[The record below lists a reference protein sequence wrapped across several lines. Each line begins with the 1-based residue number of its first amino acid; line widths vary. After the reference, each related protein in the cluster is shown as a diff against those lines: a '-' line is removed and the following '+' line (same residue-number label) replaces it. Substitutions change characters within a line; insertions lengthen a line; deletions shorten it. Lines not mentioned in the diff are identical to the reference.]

1 LDLGGFKMKID
12 IKELKLMIRKE
23 LIEAKA
29 KQPTD
34 ISKIRSY
41 LDVGKHE
48 MRPADQGQR
57 LGQTYL
63 GPELDEPSPEDLDVD
78 ASLQAYYGIGGGDP
92 DGLYSKLSKV
102 ARSHEKHLKALQGH
116 RNAKKFNVDEI
127 LLILKQLNAAID
139 KGR

>member
-1 LDLGGFKMKID
+1 MKID
-12 IKELKLMIRKE
+12 IKELQLMIRKE

-41 LDVGKHE
+41 ASVGKHE

-57 LGQTYL
+57 LSQTHL
-63 GPELDEPSPEDLDVD
+63 GPEITEPSPEELAVN
-78 ASLQAYYGIGGGDP
+78 ASQEAYYGIGGGDP
-92 DGLYSKLSKV
+92 AGLYSKLSKV
-102 ARSHEKHLKALQGH
+102 ASAHEKHLKALQGH

>member
-1 LDLGGFKMKID
+1 MKID
-12 IKELKLMIRKE
+12 IKELQSMIRKE
-23 LIEAKA
+23 LIEVKA
-29 KQPTD
+29 KHPTD

-48 MRPADQGQR
+48 MRPADLGQR
-57 LGQTYL
+57 LSQTHL
-63 GPELDEPSPEDLDVD
+63 GPEQPFGPPSPEELDVD

-92 DGLYSKLSKV
+92 GGLYSKLSKV
-102 ARSHEKHLKALQGH
+102 ASAHEEHLKALQGH

-127 LLILKQLNAAID
+127 LLILKQLKVAID

>member
-1 LDLGGFKMKID
+1 MD
-12 IKELKLMIRKE
+12 IKEIREMIRETLKE
-23 LIEAKA
+23 TKVQ
-29 KQPTD
+29 QPTD

-48 MRPADQGQR
+48 MRPADSVQR
-57 LGQTYL
+57 LSQTHL
-63 GPELDEPSPEDLDVD
+63 GPELDDPSPEELAVD

-92 DGLYSKLSKV
+92 AGLYSKLSKIS
-102 ARSHEKHLKALQGH
+102 AEHEKHLRALQGH

-139 KGR
+139 KTRKP